1 MAEPSVQGCIHSVFW
16 KAVPQ
21 PDTSPKSGIDVHAL
35 TSIWTTILLA
45 AAVALGPMAI
55 DMYLP
60 ALPQIGAD
68 FNAGTDQVQFTL
80 SIYLIGF
87 ALAQLVC
94 GPLADRFGR
103 KPVMIGGML
112 LFALASIGCALS
124 SNIESLQ
131 LFRFLQALGGSA
143 GPVLGRA
150 VVRDVYTPREAAK
163 ILALLAGMMALA
175 PAVAPTLGGFIVATM
190 DWHWIFIVMAG
201 YALIMV
207 AVIAFGIPEP
217 LRPENR
223 QPFRFCHLMRNYRR
237 IGTDMTFIGY
247 TFTSAAIYGGLFAFL
262 SGSAFVLIDVLGVAP
277 EHFGLYTA
285 ITAGGYLLGNM
296 ASIRLARRYLPD
308 QILLYGLATTLTA
321 GATMALL
328 AYHHVYSPWAVVL
341 PQALFM
347 AGTGMVLPQTM
358 AGALANHPT
367 MAGSASA
374 LLGFVQMAA
383 AAAAGAL
390 VGILHDGTPLVMAT
404 IIAICAGLGLIGYL
418 FLVQRYP
425 APGFEAQG
433 ASH

>member
-1 MAEPSVQGCIHSVFW
+1 MAEQSVQGRIHSVFW

-21 PDTSPKSGIDVHAL
+21 PDTPPKSGIDVLAL

-68 FNAGTDQVQFTL
+68 FQADTGQVQFTL

-112 LFALASIGCALS
+112 LFALASIGCALA
-124 SNIESLQ
+124 SNIEALQ

-143 GPVLGRA
+143 GPVLARA
-150 VVRDVYTPREAAK
+150 IVRDVYIPRDAAR

-175 PAVAPTLGGFIVATM
+175 PAVAPTFGGLIVATM

-217 LRPENR
+217 LRPEHR

-237 IGTDMTFIGY
+237 ISTDMTFIGY
-247 TFTSAAIYGGLFAFL
+247 TLTSAAIYGGLFAFL

-328 AYHHVYSPWAVVL
+328 AYHNIYSPWAVVI

-390 VGILHDGTPLVMAT
+390 VGILHDGTPLIMAT
-404 IIAICAGLGLIGYL
+404 IIATCAGLGLIAYL

-433 ASH
+433 ASN

>member
-1 MAEPSVQGCIHSVFW
+1 VFW
-16 KAVPQ
+16 EALPHSHPTPGSEITVL
-21 PDTSPKSGIDVHAL
+21 AL

-60 ALPQIGAD
+60 ALPQIGSD
-68 FNAGTDQVQFTL
+68 FGASTAQVQLTL
-80 SIYLIGF
+80 SVYVAGF

-112 LFALASIGCALS
+112 LFTLASIGCALA
-124 SNIESLQ
+124 SNIETLQ
-131 LFRFLQALGGSA
+131 LFRLLQALGGSA
-143 GPVLGRA
+143 GPVLARA
-150 VVRDVYTPREAAK
+150 IVRDIYTPRDAAR
-163 ILALLAGMMALA
+163 ILAMLAGMMALA
-175 PAVAPTLGGFIVATM
+175 PAIAPTLGGFMVATL
-190 DWHWIFIVMAG
+190 DWHWIFIVMAA

-217 LRPENR
+217 LRPEHR
-223 QPFRFCHLMRNYRR
+223 QPFRLCSLLRNYRH
-237 IGTDMTFIGY
+237 IGTDISFIGY
-247 TFTSAAIYGGLFAFL
+247 TLTSAAIYGGLFAFL

-285 ITAGGYLLGNM
+285 LTAGGYVLGNM
-296 ASIRLARRYLPD
+296 ASIRLASHHQPG
-308 QILLYGLATTLTA
+308 QVLLYGLLATFTA

-328 AYHHVYSPWAVVL
+328 AYQQIHSPWAVIL
-341 PQALFM
+341 PQVLFM
-347 AGTGMVLPQTM
+347 AGTGMVLPQCM

-390 VGILHDGTPLVMAT
+390 VGHLHNGTPMVMAT
-404 IIAICAGLGLIGYL
+404 IIAVCAALGLLGYL
-418 FLVQRYP
+418 LMVQRNP
-425 APGFEAQG
+425 APDFEAQG
-433 ASH
+433 IGS

>member
-1 MAEPSVQGCIHSVFW
+1 ML
-16 KAVPQ
+16 
-21 PDTSPKSGIDVHAL
+21 AL

-112 LFALASIGCALS
+112 LFALASIGCALA
-124 SNIESLQ
+124 SNIETLQ

-190 DWHWIFIVMAG
+190 DWHWIFIVMAA

-217 LRPENR
+217 LRPEHR
-223 QPFRFCHLMRNYRR
+223 QPFRFCQLMSNYRR
-237 IGTDMTFIGY
+237 ISTDMTFIGY

-296 ASIRLARRYLPD
+296 ASIRLAGRYLPD

-321 GATMALL
+321 GATMVLL
-328 AYHHVYSPWAVVL
+328 AYHNIYSPWAVVL

-374 LLGFVQMAA
+374 LLGFIQMTA

-433 ASH
+433 AGSN

>member
-1 MAEPSVQGCIHSVFW
+1 ML
-16 KAVPQ
+16 
-21 PDTSPKSGIDVHAL
+21 AL

-45 AAVALGPMAI
+45 AAVALAPMAI

-68 FNAGTDQVQFTL
+68 FSASTDQVQLTL

-112 LFALASIGCALS
+112 LFALASIGCALA
-124 SNIESLQ
+124 SNIETLQ

-150 VVRDVYTPREAAK
+150 IVRDVYTPREAAK
-163 ILALLAGMMALA
+163 ILAILAGMMALA
-175 PAVAPTLGGFIVATM
+175 PAVAPTLGGFIVAFM
-190 DWHWIFIVMAG
+190 DWHWIFIVMAA
-201 YALIMV
+201 YALVMV

-217 LRPENR
+217 LRPEHR
-223 QPFRFCHLMRNYRR
+223 QPFRLCSLLRNYRR
-237 IGTDMTFIGY
+237 ISTDMTFIGY
-247 TFTSAAIYGGLFAFL
+247 TLTSAAIYGGLFAFL

-296 ASIRLARRYLPD
+296 ASIRLASRFQPD
-308 QILLYGLATTLTA
+308 QILLYGLIITVAS

-328 AYHHVYSPWAVVL
+328 AYQQVYSPWAVIL
-341 PQALFM
+341 PQAVFM

-374 LLGFVQMAA
+374 LLGFTQMTSAA
-383 AAAAGAL
+383 GAGAL
-390 VGILHDGTPLVMAT
+390 VGVLHDGTPLVMAT
-404 IIAICAGLGLIGYL
+404 LIAGFAALGLLGYL
-418 FLVQRYP
+418 LMVQRYP
-425 APGFEAQG
+425 AQSFEAQ
-433 ASH
+433 AAAE

>member
-1 MAEPSVQGCIHSVFW
+1 ML
-16 KAVPQ
+16 
-21 PDTSPKSGIDVHAL
+21 AL

-112 LFALASIGCALS
+112 LFTLASIGCALA
-124 SNIESLQ
+124 SNIETLQ

-217 LRPENR
+217 LRPEHR
-223 QPFRFCHLMRNYRR
+223 QPFRFCQLMSNYRR
-237 IGTDMTFIGY
+237 ISTDMTFIGY

-296 ASIRLARRYLPD
+296 ASIRLAGRYLPD

-321 GATMALL
+321 GATMTLL
-328 AYHHVYSPWAVVL
+328 AYHNIYSPWAVVL

-358 AGALANHPT
+358 AGALANHPA

-390 VGILHDGTPLVMAT
+390 VGFLHDGTPLVMAT

-433 ASH
+433 AGSN